1 VSINLCIRTNNEQL
15 SNNKTWLKK
24 SKLNLPGGTANPAP
38 PVGPALGQHG
48 VNIMEFIQ
56 QYNAKTADMKGQ
68 LVPALVT
75 IYEDRSFKFELKTP
89 PVSALIKQTLN
100 LKLGSGEPNKK
111 KVGTITK
118 SQIETIAQ
126 KKLADMNTDNLAS
139 AVKMVE
145 GTAKSMGINITE

>member
-1 VSINLCIRTNNEQL
+1 MA
-15 SNNKTWLKK
+15 KK
-24 SKLNLPGGTANPAP
+24 VKVILKLNLPGGTANPAP

-89 PVSALIKQTLN
+89 PVSALIKQALN

-118 SQIETIAQ
+118 SQIEAIAQ

>member
-1 VSINLCIRTNNEQL
+1 MA
-15 SNNKTWLKK
+15 KK
-24 SKLNLPGGTANPAP
+24 VKVILKLNLPGGTANPAP

-68 LVPALVT
+68 IVPALVT

-100 LKLGSGEPNKK
+100 LKTGSGEPNKK

-118 SQIETIAQ
+118 AQIEAIAQ
-126 KKLADMNTDNLAS
+126 KKLTDMNTDNLAS

-145 GTAKSMGINITE
+145 GTAKSMGINISD